1 MKKIIFTIMLSLIL
15 VLAGC
20 ADVTNTV
27 KVDKKGEATISFDV
41 DISTVAGIFA
51 SGYSNELEAKLKEAG
66 FTVDKKSNTSYHI
79 EKKLDKNETTKSNM
93 KPEDYGV
100 KITNTKSFFTQKIK
114 VDADI
119 DIEKIWK
126 KEVADVAFPKEV
138 LSQIDY
144 TFILD
149 LPVSTIGDNNAKS
162 VDGGKLTWDVPLDK
176 KSEMYFEVT
185 VPNVKNIAIVGGILV
200 IAIIGLVIYLIRKH
214 RKKKNDYNKKSESV
228 S

>member
-79 EKKLDKNETTKSNM
+79 EKKLDKNETAKSNM

-100 KITNTKSFFTQKIK
+100 KITNTKSFLTQKIK

-214 RKKKNDYNKKSESV
+214 RKKKK
-228 S
+228 

>member
-1 MKKIIFTIMLSLIL
+1 MKKIVFTIMLSLIL

-79 EKKLDKNETTKSNM
+79 EKKLDKNETAKSNM

-214 RKKKNDYNKKSESV
+214 RKKKK
-228 S
+228 

>member
-1 MKKIIFTIMLSLIL
+1 MKKIIFTLLLSLVI

-20 ADVTNTV
+20 AHVTNTV
-27 KVDKKGEATISFDV
+27 KVDKKGEALIFFDI
-41 DISTVAGIFA
+41 DISSVVGIFA
-51 SGYSNELEAKLKEAG
+51 SSYSDQMEAKLKEAG

-79 EKKLDKNETTKSNM
+79 EKKLAKNESTKSDM
-93 KPEDYGV
+93 KPEDFGV

-114 VDADI
+114 VDANI

-126 KEVADVAFPKEV
+126 KEVADVPFPKEI

-149 LPVSTIGDNNAKS
+149 LPVSSIGDNNAKS
-162 VDGGKLTWDVPLDK
+162 VDGGKLTWDVPLDQ

-185 VPNVKNIAIVGGILV
+185 VPNVKNIAIVGGILLV
-200 IAIIGLVIYLIRKH
+200 AIIGLLIYLIRKH
-214 RKKKNDYNKKSESV
+214 RKKKRIQ
-228 S
+228 

>member
-79 EKKLDKNETTKSNM
+79 EKRLDKNETTKSNM

-114 VDADI
+114 VDAGI

-214 RKKKNDYNKKSESV
+214 RKKKK
-228 S
+228 

>member
-1 MKKIIFTIMLSLIL
+1 MKKIIFTIMFSLIL

-79 EKKLDKNETTKSNM
+79 EKKLDKNETAKSNM

-214 RKKKNDYNKKSESV
+214 RKKKK
-228 S
+228 

>member
-149 LPVSTIGDNNAKS
+149 LPVSAIGDNNAKS

-214 RKKKNDYNKKSESV
+214 RKKKK
-228 S
+228 

>member
-214 RKKKNDYNKKSESV
+214 RKKNDYNKKSESV

>member
-66 FTVDKKSNTSYHI
+66 FTVDKISNTSYHI
-79 EKKLDKNETTKSNM
+79 EKKLDKNETAKSNM

-214 RKKKNDYNKKSESV
+214 RKKKK
-228 S
+228 

>member
-27 KVDKKGEATISFDV
+27 KIDKKGEATISFDV

-79 EKKLDKNETTKSNM
+79 EKKLDKNETAKSNM

-214 RKKKNDYNKKSESV
+214 RKKKK
-228 S
+228 

>member
-27 KVDKKGEATISFDV
+27 KVDKKGEATISIDV

-214 RKKKNDYNKKSESV
+214 RKKKK
-228 S
+228 

>member
-1 MKKIIFTIMLSLIL
+1 MKKIIFTLLLSFVLA
-15 VLAGC
+15 LAGC
-20 ADVTNTV
+20 ANVTNTV
-27 KVDKKGEATISFDV
+27 KVDKKGEAMISFDI
-41 DISTVAGIFA
+41 DISSVAGIFA
-51 SGYSNELEAKLKEAG
+51 SGYSDQLEAKLKEAG

-79 EKKLDKNETTKSNM
+79 EKKLAKTETTKSDM
-93 KPEDYGV
+93 KPEDFGV

-114 VDADI
+114 VDANI

-126 KEVADVAFPKEV
+126 KEVADVPFPKEI

-149 LPVSTIGDNNAKS
+149 LPVSSIGDNNAKS

-185 VPNVKNIAIVGGILV
+185 VPNVKNIVIIGGILLV
-200 IAIIGLVIYLIRKH
+200 AIIGLLIYLIRKH
-214 RKKKNDYNKKSESV
+214 RKKKRIQ
-228 S
+228 

>member
-100 KITNTKSFFTQKIK
+100 KITNIKSFFTQKIK

-214 RKKKNDYNKKSESV
+214 WKKKK
-228 S
+228 

>member
-119 DIEKIWK
+119 DIGKIWK

-214 RKKKNDYNKKSESV
+214 RKKKK
-228 S
+228 

>member
-20 ADVTNTV
+20 AEVTNTV

-214 RKKKNDYNKKSESV
+214 RKKKK
-228 S
+228 

>member
-51 SGYSNELEAKLKEAG
+51 SGYSHELEAKLKEAR

-79 EKKLDKNETTKSNM
+79 EKKLDKNETAKSNM

-176 KSEMYFEVT
+176 KSKMYFEVT

-214 RKKKNDYNKKSESV
+214 RKKKK
-228 S
+228 

>member
-27 KVDKKGEATISFDV
+27 KVDKKGEATISFDG

-214 RKKKNDYNKKSESV
+214 RKKKK
-228 S
+228 

>member
-79 EKKLDKNETTKSNM
+79 EKKLDKNETAKSNM

-162 VDGGKLTWDVPLDK
+162 VDGGKLTWDVRLDK

-214 RKKKNDYNKKSESV
+214 RKKKK
-228 S
+228 

>member
-1 MKKIIFTIMLSLIL
+1 MKKIIFTLLLSLVL

-20 ADVTNTV
+20 ANVTNTV
-27 KVDKKGEATISFDV
+27 NVDKKGEAMISFDI
-41 DISTVAGIFA
+41 DISSVAGIFA
-51 SGYSNELEAKLKEAG
+51 SGYSNQVEAKLKEAG

-79 EKKLDKNETTKSNM
+79 EKKLAKDETTKSDM
-93 KPEDYGV
+93 EPEDFGV

-114 VDADI
+114 VDANI

-126 KEVADVAFPKEV
+126 KEVADVPFPKEI

-149 LPVSTIGDNNAKS
+149 LPVSSIGDNNAKS
-162 VDGGKLTWDVPLDK
+162 VDGGKLTWDVPLDQ

-185 VPNVKNIAIVGGILV
+185 VPNVKNIAIVGGILLV
-200 IAIIGLVIYLIRKH
+200 AIIGLLIYLIRKH
-214 RKKKNDYNKKSESV
+214 RKKKRIQ
-228 S
+228 

>member
-119 DIEKIWK
+119 DSEKIWK

-214 RKKKNDYNKKSESV
+214 RKKKK
-228 S
+228 

>member
-79 EKKLDKNETTKSNM
+79 EKKLDKNETAKSNM

-176 KSEMYFEVT
+176 KSKMYFEVT
-185 VPNVKNIAIVGGILV
+185 VPNVKNIAIIGGILV

-214 RKKKNDYNKKSESV
+214 RKKKK
-228 S
+228 

>member
-66 FTVDKKSNTSYHI
+66 FTVDKESNTSYHI

-214 RKKKNDYNKKSESV
+214 RKKKK
-228 S
+228 

>member
-1 MKKIIFTIMLSLIL
+1 MKKIIFTLLLSLVL

-20 ADVTNTV
+20 ANVTNTV
-27 KVDKKGEATISFDV
+27 KVDKKGEAMISFDI
-41 DISTVAGIFA
+41 DISSVAGIFA
-51 SGYSNELEAKLKEAG
+51 SGYSNQVEAKLKEAG

-79 EKKLDKNETTKSNM
+79 EKKLAKDETTKSDM
-93 KPEDYGV
+93 EPEDFGV

-114 VDADI
+114 VDANI

-126 KEVADVAFPKEV
+126 KEVADVPFPKEI

-149 LPVSTIGDNNAKS
+149 LPVSSIGDNNAKS
-162 VDGGKLTWDVPLDK
+162 VDGGKLTWDVPLDQ

-185 VPNVKNIAIVGGILV
+185 VPNVKNIAIVGGILLV
-200 IAIIGLVIYLIRKH
+200 AIIGLLIYLIRKH
-214 RKKKNDYNKKSESV
+214 RKKKRIQ
-228 S
+228 

>member
-1 MKKIIFTIMLSLIL
+1 MKKIVFTIMLSLIL

-79 EKKLDKNETTKSNM
+79 EKKLDKNETAKSNM
-93 KPEDYGV
+93 EPEDYGV

-214 RKKKNDYNKKSESV
+214 RKKKK
-228 S
+228 

>member
-1 MKKIIFTIMLSLIL
+1 MLSLIL

-27 KVDKKGEATISFDV
+27 KVDKKGETTISFDV

-79 EKKLDKNETTKSNM
+79 EKKLDKNETAKSNM

-214 RKKKNDYNKKSESV
+214 RKKKK
-228 S
+228 

>member
-79 EKKLDKNETTKSNM
+79 EKKLDKNETAKSNM

-185 VPNVKNIAIVGGILV
+185 VSNVKNIAIVGGILV

-214 RKKKNDYNKKSESV
+214 RKKKK
-228 S
+228 

>member
-185 VPNVKNIAIVGGILV
+185 VPNVKNITIVGGILV

-214 RKKKNDYNKKSESV
+214 RKKKK
-228 S
+228 

>member
-1 MKKIIFTIMLSLIL
+1 MKKIIFTVVLSLVL

-51 SGYSNELEAKLKEAG
+51 SSYSDEMVAKLQEAG

-79 EKKLDKNETTKSNM
+79 EKKLDKNDTMNSDM
-93 KPEDYGV
+93 KPEDFGV

-126 KEVADVAFPKEV
+126 EEVADVAFPKDI
-138 LSQIDY
+138 LSQVNY
-144 TFILD
+144 TFVLD
-149 LPVSTIGDNNAKS
+149 LPISTIGDNNAKS

-176 KSEMYFEVT
+176 KSELYFEVT
-185 VPNVKNIAIVGGILV
+185 VPNVKNIAIVGGILLV
-200 IAIIGLVIYLIRKH
+200 AIIGLLIFLIRRH
-214 RKKKNDYNKKSESV
+214 RKKKKQL
-228 S
+228 

>member
-27 KVDKKGEATISFDV
+27 KVDKKGEAMISFDV

-79 EKKLDKNETTKSNM
+79 EKKLDKNETAKSNM
-93 KPEDYGV
+93 EPEDYGV

-214 RKKKNDYNKKSESV
+214 RKKKK
-228 S
+228 

>member
-1 MKKIIFTIMLSLIL
+1 MKKIIFTVVLSLVL

-41 DISTVAGIFA
+41 DISTVVGIFA
-51 SGYSNELEAKLKEAG
+51 SSYSDEMVAKLQEAG

-79 EKKLDKNETTKSNM
+79 EKKLDKNDTMNSDM
-93 KPEDYGV
+93 KPEDFGV

-126 KEVADVAFPKEV
+126 KEVADVAFPKDI
-138 LSQIDY
+138 LSQVNY
-144 TFILD
+144 TFVLD
-149 LPVSTIGDNNAKS
+149 LPISTIGDNNAKS

-176 KSEMYFEVT
+176 KSELYFEVT
-185 VPNVKNIAIVGGILV
+185 VPNVKNIAIVGGILLV
-200 IAIIGLVIYLIRKH
+200 AIIGLLIYLIRRH
-214 RKKKNDYNKKSESV
+214 RKKKKQL
-228 S
+228 